1 MFDHFLPGKA
11 LNGSNF
17 VQIRLRF
24 RGKNFGGFDGVRN
37 VALNILRRTGI
48 RMEGNEI
55 YTTTVPTDPKRE
67 GTLNKC

>member
-1 MFDHFLPGKA
+1 MFDHFLLGKA

-24 RGKNFGGFDGVRN
+24 RGENVGRFDGVKN
-37 VALNILRRTGI
+37 VVLNILRRTGI
-48 RMEGNEI
+48 SMEGNEI
-55 YTTTVPTDPKRE
+55 YTRTVPSDQKRE